1 VIGQSNWRVAKN
13 KKTKKNELRMLLI
26 SSFSISYP
34 DLIKLL
40 DLIEFLYFADPHSK
54 RGSGW
59 KEAQRQGENRM
70 ITLPSPTWEN
80 SVLGGYLILLIPITA
95 DTTT

>member
-54 RGSGW
+54 RGSG
-59 KEAQRQGENRM
+59 
-70 ITLPSPTWEN
+70 
-80 SVLGGYLILLIPITA
+80 
-95 DTTT
+95 